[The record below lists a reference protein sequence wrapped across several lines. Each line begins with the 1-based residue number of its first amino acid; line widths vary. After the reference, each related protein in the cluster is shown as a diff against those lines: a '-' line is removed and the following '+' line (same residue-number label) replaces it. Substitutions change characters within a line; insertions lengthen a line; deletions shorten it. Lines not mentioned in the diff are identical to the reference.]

1 MYKSK
6 IQKYFAFLIGGP
18 TMPIEIISFIIII
31 VVIFIFAKLNYK
43 ECEKEGDKIIFIFYV
58 TIIYIPIIL
67 YYLDLWNIPSKLNL
81 MKNIDSQNWLGFLFT
96 YISTIFSSVIGV
108 TASIYIAFVQIRK
121 NSEDNEKRDKE
132 NLRVQNMP
140 LLKYGIDTERK
151 CEGDLSELII
161 TSVKDGKPFELNFSF
176 KNIGLNSVKNIII
189 DYESDVTNSIYR
201 LSGKNN
207 IITIERGE
215 EIESN
220 HFLSLELN
228 STTNMKLI
236 VYYEDVLN
244 NWYRQVV
251 YITYSAF
258 SRFKNGGYIGSVN
271 YYVENETVI
280 SEDEINNEVI

>member
-1 MYKSK
+1 M
-6 IQKYFAFLIGGP
+6 IV
-18 TMPIEIISFIIII
+18 EIISFIVIA
-31 VVIFIFAKLNYK
+31 VVIFIFVRLNYK
-43 ECEKEGDKIIFIFYV
+43 KCETGGEKIIFIFYV
-58 TIIYIPIIL
+58 IIVAIPIIL
-67 YYLDLWNIPSKLNL
+67 YYLDLWNIPSRLNL

-96 YISTIFSSVIGV
+96 YVSTIVSSVIGV
-108 TASIYIAFVQIRK
+108 TASIYIAFIQIRK
-121 NSEDNEKRDKE
+121 NNEDNEKRDKE

-151 CEGDLSELII
+151 CEGDLSDLII
-161 TSVKDGKPFELNFSF
+161 TSVKDGKPFELNFSL

-207 IITIERGE
+207 VIAIEKGE
-215 EIESN
+215 KIESN

-228 STTNMKLI
+228 STTNMKLT

-251 YITYSAF
+251 NIIYNASN
-258 SRFKNGGYIGSVN
+258 RFQNGEYIGNVN
-271 YYVENETVI
+271 YCVENEILI
-280 SEDEINNEVI
+280 SEDEINNTVYNSWEKIK

>member
-1 MYKSK
+1 MYEMH
-6 IQKYFAFLIGGP
+6 KYFASFDRRFNV
-18 TMPIEIISFIIII
+18 MVEIISFIIVFAII
-31 VVIFIFAKLNYK
+31 LIFAILNYK
-43 ECEKEGDKIIFIFYV
+43 KCNNGGEKIIFIFYV
-58 TIIYIPIIL
+58 IIISIPIIL

-81 MKNIDSQNWLGFLFT
+81 MKNIDSQNWLVFLFT

-121 NSEDNEKRDKE
+121 NNEDNEKRDKE

-151 CEGDLSELII
+151 CEGDLSDLII
-161 TSVKDGKPFELNFSF
+161 TSVKDGKQFELNFSF

-189 DYESDVTNSIYR
+189 DYESDVTSSIYR
-201 LSGKNN
+201 LLGKNN
-207 IITIERGE
+207 IISMEKGE

-244 NWYRQVV
+244 NWYRQIVNII
-251 YITYSAF
+251 YNASN
-258 SRFKNGGYIGSVN
+258 RLKNGEYIGSVN
-271 YYVENETVI
+271 YYVGNETLI
-280 SEDEINNEVI
+280 SEDEINNQVI

>member
-1 MYKSK
+1 
-6 IQKYFAFLIGGP
+6 
-18 TMPIEIISFIIII
+18 
-31 VVIFIFAKLNYK
+31 
-43 ECEKEGDKIIFIFYV
+43 
-58 TIIYIPIIL
+58 
-67 YYLDLWNIPSKLNL
+67 

-96 YISTIFSSVIGV
+96 YVSTIVSSVIGV
-108 TASIYIAFVQIRK
+108 TASIYIAFIQIRK
-121 NSEDNEKRDKE
+121 NNEDNEKRDKE

-151 CEGDLSELII
+151 CEGDLSDLII
-161 TSVKDGKPFELNFSF
+161 TSVKDGKPFELNFSL

-207 IITIERGE
+207 VIAIEKGE
-215 EIESN
+215 KIESN

-228 STTNMKLI
+228 STINMKLT

-251 YITYSAF
+251 NIIYNASN
-258 SRFKNGGYIGSVN
+258 RFQNGEYIGNVN
-271 YYVENETVI
+271 YCVENEILI
-280 SEDEINNEVI
+280 SEDEINNQEI

>member
-1 MYKSK
+1 MYKIK
-6 IQKYFAFLIGGP
+6 IQKYFAFLIGGL
-18 TMPIEIISFIIII
+18 TMLIEIISFIVIV

-43 ECEKEGDKIIFIFYV
+43 KCEKEGEKIIFIFYV

-121 NSEDNEKRDKE
+121 NNEDNEKRDKE

-151 CEGDLSELII
+151 CEGDLSDLII

-207 IITIERGE
+207 IITIEKGE

-220 HFLSLELN
+220 HFLSLKLN
-228 STTNMKLI
+228 SATNMKLI

-251 YITYSAF
+251 NIIYSA
-258 SRFKNGGYIGSVN
+258 SSVLEKGK
-271 YYVENETVI
+271 YVGKVKYLVENEEKI
-280 SEDEINNEVI
+280 AENDINNDVI

>member
-1 MYKSK
+1 M
-6 IQKYFAFLIGGP
+6 L
-18 TMPIEIISFIIII
+18 IEIISFIIIV

-43 ECEKEGDKIIFIFYV
+43 KCEKEGEKIIFIFYV

-108 TASIYIAFVQIRK
+108 TASIYIAFVQIMK
-121 NSEDNEKRDKE
+121 NNEDNEKRDKE
-132 NLRVQNMP
+132 NLRIQNMP

-207 IITIERGE
+207 IITMERGE

-220 HFLSLELN
+220 HFLSLELD

-251 YITYSAF
+251 NIIYSASTVF
-258 SRFKNGGYIGSVN
+258 EKGN
-271 YYVENETVI
+271 YVGKVKYLVENEEKI
-280 SEDEINNEVI
+280 AENDINNDVI

>member
-1 MYKSK
+1 M
-6 IQKYFAFLIGGP
+6 L
-18 TMPIEIISFIIII
+18 IEIISFIIIV

-43 ECEKEGDKIIFIFYV
+43 KCEKEGEKIIFIFYV

-108 TASIYIAFVQIRK
+108 TAFIYIAFVQIRK
-121 NSEDNEKRDKE
+121 NNEDNEKRDKE

-151 CEGDLSELII
+151 CEGDLSDLII

-207 IITIERGE
+207 IITIEKGE

-220 HFLSLELN
+220 HFLSLKLN
-228 STTNMKLI
+228 SATNMKLI

-251 YITYSAF
+251 NIIYSA
-258 SRFKNGGYIGSVN
+258 SSVFEKGN
-271 YYVENETVI
+271 YVGKVKYLVENEEKI
-280 SEDEINNEVI
+280 KENDINNDVI

>member
-1 MYKSK
+1 MYKIK
-6 IQKYFAFLIGGP
+6 IQKYFAFLIGGL
-18 TMPIEIISFIIII
+18 TMLIEIISFIVIV

-43 ECEKEGDKIIFIFYV
+43 KCEKEGEKIIFIFYV

-121 NSEDNEKRDKE
+121 NNEDNEKRDKE

-151 CEGDLSELII
+151 CEGDLSDLII

-207 IITIERGE
+207 IITIEKGE

-220 HFLSLELN
+220 HFLSLKLN
-228 STTNMKLI
+228 SATNMKLI

-251 YITYSAF
+251 NIIYSA
-258 SRFKNGGYIGSVN
+258 SSVLEKGN
-271 YYVENETVI
+271 YVGKVKYLVENEEKI
-280 SEDEINNEVI
+280 AENDINNDVI

>member
-1 MYKSK
+1 
-6 IQKYFAFLIGGP
+6 
-18 TMPIEIISFIIII
+18 
-31 VVIFIFAKLNYK
+31 
-43 ECEKEGDKIIFIFYV
+43 
-58 TIIYIPIIL
+58 
-67 YYLDLWNIPSKLNL
+67 
-81 MKNIDSQNWLGFLFT
+81 
-96 YISTIFSSVIGV
+96 
-108 TASIYIAFVQIRK
+108 
-121 NSEDNEKRDKE
+121 
-132 NLRVQNMP
+132 MP

-161 TSVKDGKPFELNFSF
+161 TSVKDGNPFELNFSF

-207 IITIERGE
+207 IITMERGE

-220 HFLSLELN
+220 HFLSLELD

-251 YITYSAF
+251 NIIYSASTVF
-258 SRFKNGGYIGSVN
+258 EKGN
-271 YYVENETVI
+271 YVGKVKYFVENEEKI
-280 SEDEINNEVI
+280 AENDINNDVI